1 MRLAG
6 KRAVITGAGSGFG
19 EGIARKFAAEGATV
33 AIAEINEEA
42 GRRVAGEIGG
52 SAIFTPVDVADDAS
66 VATMTADLTA
76 RLGGIDIL
84 VNNAG
89 WTTKRQSLLDVS
101 EADFDRMFAVNCKS
115 IFLTARHIVPVMQKA
130 GGGVII
136 NIASTAGVRPRPGL
150 TWYNSTKG
158 AAITMTKSMAGELAG
173 DRIRVNAVNPV
184 IGATGLLESF
194 MGMPDTP
201 ENRESFLAT
210 IPLGR
215 MSEPRDIA
223 NAACYLASDEADFIT
238 GVCMEVD
245 GGRCI

>member
-19 EGIARKFAAEGATV
+19 EGIARKFATEGATV
-33 AIAEINEEA
+33 AIAEINDEA

-66 VATMTADLTA
+66 VASMTEDLMA

-89 WTTKRQSLLDVS
+89 WTTKRQSLLDVT

-158 AAITMTKSMAGELAG
+158 AAITMTKSMAAELAG

>member
-19 EGIARKFAAEGATV
+19 EGIARKFATEGATV

-66 VATMTADLTA
+66 VASMTEDLMA

-89 WTTKRQSLLDVS
+89 WTTKRQSLLDVT

-158 AAITMTKSMAGELAG
+158 AAITMTKSMAAELAG

>member
-1 MRLAG
+1 
-6 KRAVITGAGSGFG
+6 VITGAGSGFG

>member
-6 KRAVITGAGSGFG
+6 KRAIVTGAGSGFG
-19 EGIARKFAAEGATV
+19 EGIARRFVAEGAKV
-33 AIAEINEEA
+33 AITDINEAA
-42 GRRVAGEIGG
+42 GKRVAAELGEAALFI
-52 SAIFTPVDVADDAS
+52 ATDVTDDRS
-66 VATMTADLTA
+66 VRAMTGQVTEVW
-76 RLGGIDIL
+76 GGIDIH

-89 WTTKRQSLLDVS
+89 WTTKRQSLLDVT
-101 EADFDRMFAVNCKS
+101 EADFERMFSVNCKS
-115 IFLTARHIVPVMQKA
+115 IFLCTRHIVPVMQQA
-130 GGGVII
+130 GSGVII

-150 TWYNSTKG
+150 TWYNATKG
-158 AAITMTKSMAGELAG
+158 AAITMTKSMAAELAG
-173 DRIRVNAVNPV
+173 DRIRVNAINPV

-194 MGMPDTP
+194 MGLPDTP
-201 ENRESFLAT
+201 ENRASFLAT

-223 NAACYLASDEADFIT
+223 NAALYLASDEADFIT

>member
-19 EGIARKFAAEGATV
+19 EGIARKFAAEGASV

-89 WTTKRQSLLDVS
+89 WTTKRQSLLDVT

>member
-1 MRLAG
+1 
-6 KRAVITGAGSGFG
+6 
-19 EGIARKFAAEGATV
+19 
-33 AIAEINEEA
+33 
-42 GRRVAGEIGG
+42 
-52 SAIFTPVDVADDAS
+52 VADDAS